1 MILHLAEHDPL
12 RLQPAD
18 VTAIFE
24 KCESKER
31 KKKMPANRIACVKTQ
46 ELTEFVED

>member
-31 KKKMPANRIACVKTQ
+31 KKMPANRIACVKTQ
-46 ELTEFVED
+46 ELTVFVED